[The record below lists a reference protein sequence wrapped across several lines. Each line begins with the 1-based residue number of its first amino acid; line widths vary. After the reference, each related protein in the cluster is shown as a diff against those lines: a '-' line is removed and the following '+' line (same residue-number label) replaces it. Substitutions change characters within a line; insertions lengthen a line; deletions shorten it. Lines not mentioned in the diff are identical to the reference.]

1 MNQSLN
7 GSVCLVK
14 YWNHWRQWK
23 MILNSKT
30 LKLSL
35 VAYTCILS
43 YSGGRGSGDCLVICI
58 PGYSCY
64 KIAKVISQK
73 QKQQNQKFYFSP
85 LLLNID
91 SFLIQYILF
100 KSFPPSTPP
109 SYSPPPLSSGSTPF
123 MSLIRKEKASEKTK
137 YDKIKCNKIK

>member
-14 YWNHWRQWK
+14 FWNHWRQWK
-23 MILNSKT
+23 MILNSKA

-35 VAYTCILS
+35 VACTCILS
-43 YSGGRGSGDCLVICI
+43 YSGGRGCGDCLVPCI

-73 QKQQNQKFYFSP
+73 QKQQSQKFYFSP
-85 LLLNID
+85 FLLNID
-91 SFLIQYILF
+91 SFLIQYILI
-100 KSFPPSTPP
+100 KVSFPLLLLVTPHLPSLL
-109 SYSPPPLSSGSTPF
+109 YPPLL
-123 MSLIRKEKASEKTK
+123 SLIRKERASEKTK